1 LTRKRSRRNPEL
13 LKLVGVLKSESS
25 KNNAP
30 IWLTIAE
37 KLASS
42 RRRAAAVN
50 LSRISR
56 FSQTSETVIVPGKVV
71 GAGDLTH
78 PLRVSALA
86 FSNSAREKITRA
98 GGEVLTIES
107 LLKENPAGKNVKII
121 G

>member
-1 LTRKRSRRNPEL
+1 LTRKKSRRNPEL
-13 LKLVGVLKSESS
+13 LRLIGVLESESS
-25 KNNAP
+25 KSNTPLWQA
-30 IWLTIAE
+30 IAE
-37 KLASS
+37 NLDKS
-42 RRRAAAVN
+42 RRKAVAVN

-56 FSQTSETVIVPGKVV
+56 FSQTSDTVIVPGKVV

-86 FSNSAREKITRA
+86 FSNSAREKIVRA

-107 LLKENPAGKNVKII
+107 LVKENPEGRNVKII